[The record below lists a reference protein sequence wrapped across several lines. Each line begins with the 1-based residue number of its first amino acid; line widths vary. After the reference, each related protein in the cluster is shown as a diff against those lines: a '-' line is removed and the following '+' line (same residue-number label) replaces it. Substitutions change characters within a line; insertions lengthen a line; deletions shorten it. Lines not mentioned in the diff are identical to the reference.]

1 MNDLATCEYC
11 VNSLDEI
18 GVVTWPP
25 AAWRLLPSK
34 QGKQHN
40 RKYAKKS
47 IPDMTELDNFTFQC
61 WIISLSP

>member
-25 AAWRLLPSK
+25 AAWRLLPPK
-34 QGKQHN
+34 QGKQQN
-40 RKYAKKS
+40 RKYAKK
-47 IPDMTELDNFTFQC
+47 IYPRYDRVG
-61 WIISLSP
+61 